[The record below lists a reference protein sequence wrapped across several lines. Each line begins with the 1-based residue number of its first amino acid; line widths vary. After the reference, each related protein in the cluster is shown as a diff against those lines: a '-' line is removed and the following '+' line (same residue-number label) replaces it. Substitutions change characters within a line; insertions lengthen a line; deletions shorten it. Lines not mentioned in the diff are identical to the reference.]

1 MYRRL
6 NPKEYLFCNP
16 STTTPYWYF
25 LPVLHY
31 PNKFCTDTT
40 RSIHIMEKNI
50 AVSQRESYSPS
61 QLSEFLW
68 WLSTAEKEILVDSV
82 IDRNRYRIIGMTV
95 LATWAFAS
103 FTWTYFFST
112 FVDSV
117 LLSVGLGLFMG
128 FIILTI
134 DRALIKGITKFNKR
148 KLAPLLFRGLLAV
161 TIGTFMAQPAILYMF
176 DKEIKLQTS
185 LDNEKKKM
193 VKQQELVA
201 LYQAPRQELV
211 KQKAALKAE
220 LDKRY
225 EDVNKA
231 RAGFIAETDGSGGT
245 GKVGIKDIAI
255 AKRNEYQKLDGE
267 YQAFLKETQPRLD
280 STDAALKEIDNKIK
294 TGEAAFLAY
303 LNDGF
308 LTRVEAL
315 ANLLKNSPALQF
327 RYYLIVFILMLIE
340 LMPVIAKTILPSGSY
355 DEKVMLREAMEID
368 MAHSNIR
375 KEQQLKE
382 LYNQLAFDNDSEA
395 ITAFF
400 TLTKEDRNEKMRSLS
415 KKWKEENRQ
424 TFDGLW
430 EKMKKEILTKQEN

>member
-1 MYRRL
+1 
-6 NPKEYLFCNP
+6 
-16 STTTPYWYF
+16 
-25 LPVLHY
+25 
-31 PNKFCTDTT
+31 
-40 RSIHIMEKNI
+40 MEKNI
-50 AVSQRESYSPS
+50 AVSQRETYSPT
-61 QLSEFLW
+61 QFTEFLW

-82 IDRNRYRIIGMTV
+82 VDRNRYKIIGMTV
-95 LATWAFAS
+95 LATWAFAT

-112 FVDSV
+112 IVDSV

-148 KLAPLLFRGLLAV
+148 KLAPLLFRGLLAL
-161 TIGTFMAQPAILYMF
+161 TIGTFMAQPAVLYMF

-193 VKQQELVA
+193 LKQQELVA
-201 LYQAPRQELV
+201 LYKTPKDALLKEQAS
-211 KQKAALKAE
+211 LKSE
-220 LDKRY
+220 LDLKY
-225 EDVNKA
+225 EAVA
-231 RAGFIAETDGSGGT
+231 RARNNFLSETDGSGGS

-255 AKRNEYQKLDGE
+255 AKRNEYQKLDGG
-267 YQAFLKETQPRLD
+267 YQILLKETQPKLD
-280 STDAALKEIDNKIK
+280 SADAALKEIENKIK
-294 TGEAAFLAY
+294 AEETNFTAY
-303 LNDGF
+303 LNNGF

-315 ANLLKNSPALQF
+315 SNLLKNNSALQF

-355 DEKVMLREAMEID
+355 DEKVMLREEMEIEI
-368 MAHSNIR
+368 AHSNIR

-382 LYNQLAFDNDSEA
+382 LYNQMAFDNDKEA

-400 TLTKEDRNEKMRSLS
+400 SLTKDDRTEKMKSFS
-415 KKWKEENRQ
+415 KRWKEENHQ